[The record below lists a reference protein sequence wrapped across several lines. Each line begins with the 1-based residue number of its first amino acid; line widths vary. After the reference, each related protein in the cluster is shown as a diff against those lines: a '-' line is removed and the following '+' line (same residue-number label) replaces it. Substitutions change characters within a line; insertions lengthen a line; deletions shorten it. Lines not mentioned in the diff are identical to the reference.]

1 MIPSSATV
9 SSRYKKNYARVF
21 WSQSVPQISCV
32 IDSVLSLRP
41 STMSMSLLD
50 SGSQGYDEAADWT
63 RETSVIKSAPSY
75 QESSG
80 SRRKLSPRQSIGKDE
95 DDEEDCCCC
104 PVDPVLCWF
113 RFFHTISGCIGI
125 ATMAAN
131 IFVLVTVDS
140 QTLNYKDIIMRSYAV
155 IFCFIIVI
163 AGKIIPNVSKPRR
176 SCSTCY
182 FSSWIL
188 SSGLVQPHIVVSYLI
203 WSVRRNTWYRHVAYC
218 VENFREQLTMTPLKT
233 YGWVTLDWRWILHT
247 LFVALTFPNTFHRNR
262 LEIRDEENTNL
273 GSVVLPRIFL
283 FLRWVY
289 YCTGRHYV
297 LSASRYDRI
306 GYDCYGCFLC
316 SDGAYLWFYLI
327 LCVPPSRSFFLSI
340 SVYF

>member
-1 MIPSSATV
+1 MIV
-9 SSRYKKNYARVF
+9 
-21 WSQSVPQISCV
+21 
-32 IDSVLSLRP
+32 SVLSLRP

-163 AGKIIPNVSKPRR
+163 AGKIIPNVSKHRR

-182 FSSWIL
+182 FSS
-188 SSGLVQPHIVVSYLI
+188 
-203 WSVRRNTWYRHVAYC
+203 
-218 VENFREQLTMTPLKT
+218 
-233 YGWVTLDWRWILHT
+233 
-247 LFVALTFPNTFHRNR
+247 
-262 LEIRDEENTNL
+262 
-273 GSVVLPRIFL
+273 
-283 FLRWVY
+283 
-289 YCTGRHYV
+289 
-297 LSASRYDRI
+297 
-306 GYDCYGCFLC
+306 
-316 SDGAYLWFYLI
+316 
-327 LCVPPSRSFFLSI
+327 
-340 SVYF
+340 